1 MRLLQVYTSLLIFFL
16 FSPTTFAQN
25 SNQNRDFYVL
35 RSTVV
40 AGDTI
45 PHILLDEV
53 TVVPKWEF
61 KSERERRNYG
71 RLLINIKKTLPY
83 ARLAGV
89 KLQVINDSLMHIKGD
104 KARRQYLREAEKEL
118 FSEFEAPLRKLT
130 FSQGRMLIRLIDR
143 ETGSTS
149 YHLIKEYK
157 GGIPAFFWQGI
168 ARLFGANLKDE
179 YDPKKEDKMV
189 EHIITLIDNGVL

>member
-1 MRLLQVYTSLLIFFL
+1 MRLLQVYTSFLIFIL
-16 FSPTTFAQN
+16 AFSTSFAQDVN
-25 SNQNRDFYVL
+25 FQVL

-40 AGDTI
+40 GGDTL

-53 TVVPKWEF
+53 TIVPPWKF
-61 KSERERRNYG
+61 RSERERRNYG

-83 ARLAGV
+83 ARIAGV
-89 KLQVINDSLMHIKGD
+89 KLQAINDSLMHIKGD
-104 KARRQYLREAEKEL
+104 KGRRQYLRTAEKEL

-149 YHLIKEYK
+149 YNLIKEYK
-157 GGIPAFFWQGI
+157 GGVPAFFWQGI

-179 YDPKKEDKMV
+179 YDPEKDDKMV
-189 EHIITLIDNGVL
+189 EHIIILIDNGVL